1 MSRKR
6 RDGYTVYICKKND
19 LTLVEIRRFFNTY
32 IQDHEEESDVKKY
45 LHISVTDFEER
56 YQQTLHGIPKTKRH
70 LFTKK
75 VFSLHF
81 DEEFSVLPE
90 LLWFRIDNLLPES
103 QKYLEKNYTVIK
115 KICI

>member
-45 LHISVTDFEER
+45 LHISVTDFEE
-56 YQQTLHGIPKTKRH
+56 
-70 LFTKK
+70 
-75 VFSLHF
+75 
-81 DEEFSVLPE
+81 
-90 LLWFRIDNLLPES
+90 
-103 QKYLEKNYTVIK
+103 
-115 KICI
+115 